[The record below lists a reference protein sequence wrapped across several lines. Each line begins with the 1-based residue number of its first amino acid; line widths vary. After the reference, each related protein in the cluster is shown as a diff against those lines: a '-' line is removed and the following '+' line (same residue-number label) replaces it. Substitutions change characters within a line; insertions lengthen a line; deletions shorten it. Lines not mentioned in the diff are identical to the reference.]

1 MIHIAIC
8 DDEKIILDHIKQF
21 VSNYFCRKNIEKRIS
36 LFSSGAE
43 LLQSG
48 EEPDILF
55 LDIQMGQM
63 DGMETARKMRSQG
76 YRGEIIFITILKE
89 MVFDSFEVRAFD
101 YLLKPL
107 QEKEFE
113 HTMERLLS
121 TLKRAEEGK
130 LLIQR
135 GNEDYIVSF
144 DEIRY
149 CEVIDRKIYL
159 YLDSGEIM
167 DYYDRMNH
175 LTKKLDA
182 RFYRCHRSYL
192 INLRYLESY
201 QNGFAHMAGGGKIPV
216 SRSHSREFSQ
226 VVLAY
231 MKEWRI

>member
-1 MIHIAIC
+1 
-8 DDEKIILDHIKQF
+8 
-21 VSNYFCRKNIEKRIS
+21 
-36 LFSSGAE
+36 
-43 LLQSG
+43 
-48 EEPDILF
+48 
-55 LDIQMGQM
+55 MGQM

-107 QEKEFE
+107 KEKEFE

-121 TLKRAEEGK
+121 VLKRADERK

-144 DEIRY
+144 DAIRY

-159 YLDSGEIM
+159 HLDSGEIM
-167 DYYDRMNH
+167 DYYGRMND
-175 LTKKLDA
+175 LVEKLDA

-192 INLRYLESY
+192 INLWYLESY
-201 QNGFAHMAGGGKIPV
+201 QKGFVHMTGGDKIPV
-216 SRSHSREFSQ
+216 SRSHCREFSQ